1 MHSFAPARAIRSVCV
16 FDDVDVVA
24 FPFLCIAGRFQHSTE
39 QDCWLVIGNDGN
51 GKPSRCNSC
60 SFFQPFDLFRFSLL
74 VGKPPTPGGPKV
86 YDITKYLNDHPG
98 GPEIMMEFAGKDADE
113 MFEDIGHSNEAR
125 KTMEKYLIGTLKV
138 DPNAPKKSRK
148 VGNASDIKSKGG
160 LNPVALVILL
170 IAIAAG
176 VYFSQMKK

>member
-1 MHSFAPARAIRSVCV
+1 MHSFAPARAIRSVL

-51 GKPSRCNSC
+51 GERFWCNPC
-60 SFFQPFDLFRFSLL
+60 SSFLPFDLFRFSLL
-74 VGKPPTPGGPKV
+74 GNHRRLGGPKV